1 MSANTT
7 LLLGGLACGIIAG
20 IAAQYGRLCTFAAIE
35 DAVVAGDFRR
45 ARAWA
50 LAIAVAIACTQAM
63 RSAGIVDLTG
73 NPYGYAR
80 IELGGLL
87 IGAILFGVGMSLV
100 GTCGFGVLV
109 RAGTGDLRA
118 MIAGVVLGIAAFA
131 ATGGLLSVPR
141 LWLSDFMQFDAGL
154 IGSATFRGVVRR
166 FLGPAWA
173 LLPAI
178 VFPALLATFAFAN
191 VKFRKRL
198 RLVVAAIL
206 LGLAVSGGWYV
217 TSALADP
224 FAPVRPE
231 SLTFVAP
238 LGRTLLI
245 AMGETI
251 SQSAFAVASVI
262 GVLLGSFAVST
273 SRREL
278 RWEAFDDQREMRRHL
293 LGALLMGFGG
303 VLARG
308 CTIGQGISAA
318 STLAVTAPVAIIGMI
333 FGARLGLFYLI
344 EGRSNSRRL
353 GRSPSRSRTR
363 RGEKLPPQPRTS
375 RLRPVSQSI

>member
-1 MSANTT
+1 
-7 LLLGGLACGIIAG
+7 
-20 IAAQYGRLCTFAAIE
+20 
-35 DAVVAGDFRR
+35 
-45 ARAWA
+45 
-50 LAIAVAIACTQAM
+50 
-63 RSAGIVDLTG
+63 
-73 NPYGYAR
+73 
-80 IELGGLL
+80 
-87 IGAILFGVGMSLV
+87 
-100 GTCGFGVLV
+100 
-109 RAGTGDLRA
+109 
-118 MIAGVVLGIAAFA
+118 MIAGVVLGFAAFA

-262 GVLLGSFAVST
+262 GVVLGSFAAST

-318 STLAVTAPVAIIGMI
+318 STLAVTAPGGDHRHDLRCAARPLL
-333 FGARLGLFYLI
+333 FDRGAVNL
-344 EGRSNSRRL
+344 RRL

>member
-20 IAAQYGRLCTFAAIE
+20 FAAQYGRLCTFAAIE

-63 RSAGIVDLTG
+63 LTASIVDLTG

-80 IELGGLL
+80 IELGGLV

-131 ATGGLLSVPR
+131 ATGGLLSAPR

-173 LLPAI
+173 PLPAI
-178 VFPALLATFAFAN
+178 VFPALLATLAFAN
-191 VKFRKRL
+191 VKFCKRL
-198 RLVVAAIL
+198 RLIVAAML
-206 LGLAVSGGWYV
+206 LGLSVSGGWYV

-224 FAPVRPE
+224 FAAVRPE

-262 GVLLGSFAVST
+262 GVVLGSFAVST
-273 SRREL
+273 SRGEL

-293 LGALLMGFGG
+293 LGAVLMGFGG

-318 STLAVTAPVAIIGMI
+318 STLAVTAPVAIVGMI

-344 EGRSNSRRL
+344 EGRSILGGWADRL
-353 GRSPSRSRTR
+353 RGPERASARSCRPSRAP
-363 RGEKLPPQPRTS
+363 RG
-375 RLRPVSQSI
+375 